1 MTRAKGLSFYQP
13 VSWALLYGIQL
24 GSCMSALHLARS
36 FIQCHLSPVRSVHH
50 PDNFETPLSLSW
62 LSRAGISCQFR
73 CGCLT
78 GPWGRL
84 SNIWDTKYEMH
95 SSLAD
100 IEPHAEIHSS
110 NCHQCAVVV
119 PTITPLEKWLHG
131 SIRSCDWSLV
141 IFESRTNLISMQEN
155 IDIDTKIIQIHQVHA
170 FLWAKPFLTDAFSIH
185 FEKWPPSWNLN
196 VRQVF

>member
-1 MTRAKGLSFYQP
+1 MGTF
-13 VSWALLYGIQL
+13 LYGIQL

-50 PDNFETPLSLSW
+50 PDNFETPLSLAR
-62 LSRAGISCQFR
+62 LSRAGTSCQFR

-100 IEPHAEIHSS
+100 IEPHAEFHNS
-110 NCHQCAVVV
+110 NCHQCAMVV

-131 SIRSCDWSLV
+131 SIRSGLLTSCTLHLEHGILPHTERPSACYPHLV
-141 IFESRTNLISMQEN
+141 
-155 IDIDTKIIQIHQVHA
+155 
-170 FLWAKPFLTDAFSIH
+170 
-185 FEKWPPSWNLN
+185 
-196 VRQVF
+196 